1 MGKMTWKLRLM
12 LAASF
17 ETVSNKQ
24 KQKNELANFWY
35 SGFLCS
41 QHSPPLPTASLV
53 CPWRTADCG
62 WCGMSWSWIKQLLGP
77 QKTKLFQCFFGLK
90 TNSREGQFCDCWAAA
105 KIEDYLNISQ
115 LSRTC
120 LISPWNTHLGQLE
133 YCQKKEK
140 WHPEQKK
147 IRAVHPK
154 KNLIVDHHGSTHRS
168 HVQLLLVVG
177 CNSLFPIHLWRCSL
191 EVSDFTKH
199 GLSSDSLW

>member
-35 SGFLCS
+35 SGFLCG
-41 QHSPPLPTASLV
+41 QRSPPLPTASLV

-77 QKTKLFQCFFGLK
+77 QKTKLFQCDRPQNKFQGRSILWLLSCGKNRRLSQYISIISHLSHFTMKHPFGSARIL
-90 TNSREGQFCDCWAAA
+90 
-105 KIEDYLNISQ
+105 
-115 LSRTC
+115 
-120 LISPWNTHLGQLE
+120 P
-133 YCQKKEK
+133 KKGK

-147 IRAVHPK
+147 IRAVHPQK
-154 KNLIVDHHGSTHRS
+154 PISWSSLIYSPVTCSTPKWS
-168 HVQLLLVVG
+168 DVILYF
-177 CNSLFPIHLWRCSL
+177 LFIYEDVP
-191 EVSDFTKH
+191 
-199 GLSSDSLW
+199 